1 MGCGT
6 SKRANNPALDSA
18 DTSIVKEDEIDQLAN
33 ALSAYLAVA
42 LDVSPTHPEILRYVA
57 ALNSEGWDKPT
68 DFDDLTVDEL
78 RENPFNFKAGHL
90 KKVRTIFQGEHFS
103 VSLSCTHTNTQLHP
117 PFFWSP

>member
-6 SKRANNPALDSA
+6 SKQANNLALDSA
-18 DTSIVKEDEIDQLAN
+18 DTSTVKDGEDEIGQLAN
-33 ALSAYLAVA
+33 ALAEYLALA

-78 RENPFNFKAGHL
+78 RADPFNFKAGHL
-90 KKVRTIFQGEHFS
+90 KKVRRRYF
-103 VSLSCTHTNTQLHP
+103 LSDCDE
-117 PFFWSP
+117 F